1 MVHRS
6 NTSPTE
12 WRGFVCGATDGFS
25 STFIVQYKT
34 LACAKAFCW
43 GDQREYG
50 LRPYCCRSF
59 GIAQTL
65 FGLSTLSLQHRTD
78 GFSSHSSSSIKPP
91 LARRFYTGATNGN
104 RTRNTSTT
112 NWCDNRFTMVAI
124 TDCSH
129 MSDLLVLQ
137 SQTRST
143 TFEVVSRAL
152 LLPALRIFRPKGLT
166 SHGRRI

>member
-1 MVHRS
+1 
-6 NTSPTE
+6 
-12 WRGFVCGATDGFS
+12 
-25 STFIVQYKT
+25 
-34 LACAKAFCW
+34 
-43 GDQREYG
+43 
-50 LRPYCCRSF
+50 
-59 GIAQTL
+59 
-65 FGLSTLSLQHRTD
+65 
-78 GFSSHSSSSIKPP
+78 
-91 LARRFYTGATNGN
+91 
-104 RTRNTSTT
+104 
-112 NWCDNRFTMVAI
+112 MVAI